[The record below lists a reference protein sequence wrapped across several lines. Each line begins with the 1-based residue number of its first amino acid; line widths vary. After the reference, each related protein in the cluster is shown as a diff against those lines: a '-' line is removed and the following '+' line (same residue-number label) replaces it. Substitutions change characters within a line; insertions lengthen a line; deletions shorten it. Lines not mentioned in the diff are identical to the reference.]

1 MKEFDKIKPVEW
13 TSDVRNMSVEVNLDI
28 NIITY

>member
-13 TSDVRNMSVEVNLDI
+13 TSGVRNMSGKVNLDV
-28 NIITY
+28 NLITY